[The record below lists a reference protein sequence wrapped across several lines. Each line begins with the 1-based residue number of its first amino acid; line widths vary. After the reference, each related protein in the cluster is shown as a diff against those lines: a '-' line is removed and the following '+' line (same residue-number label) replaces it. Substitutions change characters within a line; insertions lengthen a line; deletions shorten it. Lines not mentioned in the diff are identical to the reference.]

1 MIEQFLSDYQ
11 SQIEALQWWHVAL
24 GYLFVSF
31 VDSLVDN
38 RLNAMKE
45 KAIAEVEREQSKI
58 SDAISWK
65 LLYLL
70 LDTID
75 YSWPVVGGYSER
87 SAYRDAILMANKY
100 RRASYE

>member
-11 SQIEALQWWHVAL
+11 SQIEALQWWHVAS
-24 GYLFVSF
+24 GYLFACF
-31 VDSLVDN
+31 VDSLVDS

-58 SDAISWK
+58 ADAISWK

-70 LDTID
+70 LYTMD

-87 SAYRDAILMANKY
+87 LAYRDAILMANKY